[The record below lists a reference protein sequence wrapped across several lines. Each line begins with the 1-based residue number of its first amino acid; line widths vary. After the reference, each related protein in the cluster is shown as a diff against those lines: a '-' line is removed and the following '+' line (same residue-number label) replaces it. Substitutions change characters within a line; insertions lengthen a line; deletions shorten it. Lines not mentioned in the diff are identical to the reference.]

1 MLKMYGIPNCDTV
14 KKARAFLTENQLQFD
29 FIDFKKNL
37 PTKIDLDRWRKVFGD
52 WPLNKKGPT
61 FRNKKEEFEG
71 LKDSERADFIIKN
84 SSMIKRPILEKDG
97 VVLAFGFDEHIYKTI
112 VSDK

>member
-29 FIDFKKNL
+29 FIDFKKN
-37 PTKIDLDRWRKVFGD
+37 PPQSFDLDRWRKFFGD
-52 WPLNKKGPT
+52 WPVNKKGPT
-61 FRNKKEEFEG
+61 FRNKKEEFEA
-71 LKDSERADFIIKN
+71 LKDSKIAEFIIKN

-97 VVLAFGFDEHIYKTI
+97 VVLAFGFDELIYKNI